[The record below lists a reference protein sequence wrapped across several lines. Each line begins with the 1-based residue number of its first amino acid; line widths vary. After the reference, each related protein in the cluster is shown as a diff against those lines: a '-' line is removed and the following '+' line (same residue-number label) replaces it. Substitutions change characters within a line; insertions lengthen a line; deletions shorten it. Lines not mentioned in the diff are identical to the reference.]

1 MENNT
6 YLLLYKN
13 KGEVENVILL
23 STISI
28 GICYQV
34 CALHLVC
41 SLSTLLYYTFVPAE
55 TLVSEKV

>member
-23 STISI
+23 STKLISI

-34 CALHLVC
+34 CALHLGC
-41 SLSTLLYYTFVPAE
+41 SLSTLL
-55 TLVSEKV
+55 

>member
-23 STISI
+23 STKLISI
-28 GICYQV
+28 GICHQV
-34 CALHLVC
+34 CALHL
-41 SLSTLLYYTFVPAE
+41 SQHTPIILY
-55 TLVSEKV
+55 KQRH